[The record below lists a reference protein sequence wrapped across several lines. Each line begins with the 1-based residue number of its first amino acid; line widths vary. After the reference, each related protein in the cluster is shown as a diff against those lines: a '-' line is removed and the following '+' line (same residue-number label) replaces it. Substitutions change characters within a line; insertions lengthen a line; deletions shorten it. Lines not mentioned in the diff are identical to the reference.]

1 MAATGIAYAGT
12 AISEVAIPWLV
23 LTTTGSAS
31 RTGVAAFAAAAPYV
45 ATLALAGP
53 VIDRVGPR
61 RASVAGN
68 LVGALVTGLIPVCYA
83 AGELSF
89 GLIVALVA
97 VAAAIRGV
105 GDGATTVLVP
115 DVARRAGI
123 GMERAAGLSSGA
135 TQGGMLVGAPVAGI
149 LVASVGGATTLAVT
163 AAASAVAALLVLV
176 LVPSAVVSV
185 GSDGSGEARTTVR
198 RYVADLRVG
207 FGFLRRDRLLV
218 SLIAMLAI
226 VNIVEV
232 GLFSVL
238 LPVWV
243 LDRFGSAK
251 PLGLISGVFAAA
263 SIMGNFVVTAAGRRV
278 PRRATYGLGFLVG
291 GAPRFIALALLT
303 TLAPVLPI
311 IALTAVGFGAINPV
325 VGAVQYERIP
335 EHLRARVMGAVRASG
350 WIGIPF
356 GSLLAGAGVSGLGL
370 RPTLLIAGAVYLVAA
385 LSPFVFPVWRGMNR
399 AAIRPGAVT

>member
-12 AISEVAIPWLV
+12 AISEVAVPWLV

-31 RTGVAAFAAAAPYV
+31 RTGLAAFAAAAPYV

-53 VIDRVGPR
+53 VIDRVGAR
-61 RASVAGN
+61 RASVLGN
-68 LVGALVTGLIPVCYA
+68 VAAAVVTGLIPLCYA
-83 AGELSF
+83 TGALSF
-89 GLIVALVA
+89 TLLVALVA

-105 GDGATTVLVP
+105 GDGATAVLIP
-115 DVARRAGI
+115 AAAQRGGI
-123 GMERAAGLSSGA
+123 GLERAAGLSSGA
-135 TQGGMLVGAPVAGI
+135 TQSGMLIGAPVAGI
-149 LVASVGGATTLAVT
+149 LVAAVGGATTIAVT
-163 AAASAVAALLVLV
+163 AAASAVAALLMLV
-176 LVPSAVVSV
+176 MVPPAVVSV
-185 GSDGSGEARTTVR
+185 GSGEARATVR

-218 SLIAMLAI
+218 SLIAMLVV
-226 VNIVEV
+226 VNVVEV

-251 PLGLISGVFAAA
+251 ALGLISGLFAAA
-263 SIMGNFVVTAAGRRV
+263 SIVGNFVVAAAGRRV
-278 PRRATYGLGFLVG
+278 PRRATYGVGFLVG
-291 GAPRFIALALLT
+291 GAPRFLALALLT

-311 IALTAVGFGAINPV
+311 IALTAIGFGAINPV

-335 EHLRARVMGAVRASG
+335 EHLRARVMGAVRASA

-356 GSLLAGAGVSGLGL
+356 GSLLAGAGVSGFGL
-370 RPTLLIAGAVYLVAA
+370 RSTLLIAGAVYLVAA

-399 AAIRPGAVT
+399 AAIRRGAVT